1 MFGWAKRS
9 SPLDIAIKEL
19 LADMGTKDPTSEEY
33 SKLLVRLIRL
43 EEVKAAQRRK
53 PVSADTLVIVGGNLL
68 VALMILNFERGS
80 VMVTKAKEYFV
91 KP

>member
-1 MFGWAKRS
+1 MFGWAKRD

-43 EEVKAAQRRK
+43 EEVKTSQRRK
-53 PVSADTLVIVGGNLL
+53 PVSADTLMIVAGNLL
-68 VALMILNFERGS
+68 AVLIIVNFERGA
-80 VMVTKAKEYFV
+80 VMTTKAKDYFV